1 MDKLEKAKQRIEA
14 QIAVAKEIGSDFINL
29 TAGDGKIILKALEE
43 QQKVIEQYHRA
54 DGFLAVHGW
63 KWN

>member
-1 MDKLEKAKQRIEA
+1 MDKLEKTKQSIEA

-29 TAGDGKIILKALEE
+29 TVGDGKIILKALEE